1 MLNQFSRTQLLI
13 GKEAMDRLSKTRVAI
28 FGIGGVGGYVC
39 EALVRSGVG
48 AFDLIDDDKVCLT
61 NLNRQLVALHSTL
74 GMRKTDVMA
83 SRILDINPACR
94 VTNLPVFYEPECRED
109 FFSRGFDYIADC
121 IDSTRSKLDLIETAI
136 RRGVPIISSMGTGNR
151 LDPSKFRITDLSKT
165 SGCPLAKV
173 MRRELRKRNVKDL
186 KVVFSTEKSI
196 RPLEDMSISCRTNCI
211 CPPGAKHKCTE
222 RRDIPGSVAFVPS
235 VAGLIIAGEVVKE
248 LAGPLPVQE

>member
-1 MLNQFSRTQLLI
+1 MAETQFDRERMLL
-13 GKEAMDRLSKTRVAI
+13 GDEAMQVLAASHVAV
-28 FGIGGVGGYVC
+28 FGVGGVGSFAA
-39 EALVRSGVG
+39 EALARAGVG
-48 AFDLIDDDKVCLT
+48 AITLIDHDTVSLT
-61 NLNRQLVALHSTL
+61 NLNRQLVALHSTI

-173 MRRELRKRNVKDL
+173 MRRELRKRGIKKL
-186 KVVFSTEKSI
+186 KVVYSTEPPIEPKETEE
-196 RPLEDMSISCRTNCI
+196 LSCKNHCV
-211 CPPGAKHKCTE
+211 CPPGTARKCTV
-222 RRDIPGSVAFVPS
+222 RRQIPGSTAFIPS
-235 VAGLIIAGEVVKE
+235 VAGLIIAGEVVKD
-248 LAGPLPVQE
+248 LIKDVR

>member
-1 MLNQFSRTQLLI
+1 MAETQFDRERMLL
-13 GKEAMDRLSKTRVAI
+13 GDEAMQVLAASHVAV
-28 FGIGGVGGYVC
+28 FGVGGVGSFAA
-39 EALVRSGVG
+39 EALARAGVG
-48 AFDLIDDDKVCLT
+48 AITLIDHDTVSLT
-61 NLNRQLVALHSTL
+61 NLNRQLVALHSTI

-165 SGCPLAKV
+165 GCAASTTTLCWQATSFPQSPADCPCRKTKRARRLAPFPG
-173 MRRELRKRNVKDL
+173 RRRVR
-186 KVVFSTEKSI
+186 
-196 RPLEDMSISCRTNCI
+196 
-211 CPPGAKHKCTE
+211 A
-222 RRDIPGSVAFVPS
+222 
-235 VAGLIIAGEVVKE
+235 
-248 LAGPLPVQE
+248 